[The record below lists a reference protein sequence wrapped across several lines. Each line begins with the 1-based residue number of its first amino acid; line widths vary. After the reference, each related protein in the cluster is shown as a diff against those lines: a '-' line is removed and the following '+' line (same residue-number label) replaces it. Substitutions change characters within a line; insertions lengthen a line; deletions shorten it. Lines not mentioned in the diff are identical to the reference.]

1 MLLVETSGYG
11 GLPDAPYAQQPGY
24 YLNQQFKRTRQ
35 LAWNK
40 RKRHQAQHLI
50 LSFGDSEFPTADR
63 DGLDPEADQVNTLVQ
78 GFMGEYFPD
87 TQWISAVQ
95 CDGEGHK
102 LHAHVL
108 INSVKPAD
116 GKCVNTQQFKV
127 YRLRHEWDKYLNEHY
142 LAVVGHPYVDPYQK
156 IKAATQP
163 QVKGW
168 QSRLRD
174 TLEWARQ
181 TAETIE
187 TYVGLLRGK
196 GVSIT
201 DRNKRGDWSYHVKV
215 NGKDKT
221 VRDFYQRRN
230 RKNGQVKS
238 TRGMGKDYT
247 PDELSKHFK
256 NKQKTEEHTT
266 NEENDRN
273 SSTNR
278 LRKDRQDTQDAARRF
293 IQQSREQQGFA
304 DDEARFSRSESKRTR
319 RRKQESDLER

>member
-1 MLLVETSGYG
+1 MEIFGYG

-24 YLNQQFKRTRQ
+24 YINQQFKRTRQ

-40 RKRHQAQHLI
+40 HKRHQAQHLI
-50 LSFGDSEFPTADR
+50 LSFSDREFPTSNR
-63 DGLDPEADQVNTLVQ
+63 DELDHEANQVNTLVQ
-78 GFMGEYFPD
+78 GFMTENFPD
-87 TQWISAVQ
+87 AQWISAVQ

-127 YRLRHEWDKYLNEHY
+127 FRLRHEWDKYLNEHY
-142 LAVVGHPYVDPYQK
+142 LAVVGHPYVNPYQK
-156 IKAATQP
+156 IKPATRP

-168 QSRLRD
+168 QAKLRD

-181 TAETIE
+181 TAQTVE
-187 TYVGLLRGK
+187 TYIELLRDK

-201 DRNKRGDWSYHVKV
+201 ERNRRGDWSYHISVG
-215 NGKDKT
+215 GKDKT

-247 PDELSKHFK
+247 PNELSNYFK
-256 NKQKTEEHTT
+256 NKQFIKERTT
-266 NEENDRN
+266 NGKNDRD

-278 LRKDRQDTQDAARRF
+278 LREYQQNTQDAASRF
-293 IQQSREQQGFA
+293 IRQAREQQGFA
-304 DDEARFSRSESKRTR
+304 DDETGFSGTKSRRSKRS
-319 RRKQESDLER
+319 QSEPDLGRD